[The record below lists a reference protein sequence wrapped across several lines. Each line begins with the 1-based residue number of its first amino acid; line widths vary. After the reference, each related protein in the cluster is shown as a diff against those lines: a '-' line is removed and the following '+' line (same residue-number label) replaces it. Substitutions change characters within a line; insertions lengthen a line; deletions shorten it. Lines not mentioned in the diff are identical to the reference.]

1 MENTDLEKIDALNR
15 LIEINNCR
23 IEIYEQA
30 ARESEGPT
38 MQYLFT
44 RLVENSIMCK
54 DELSREIR
62 KLGGIP
68 KKGVSASGN
77 IYSAWMKVKIALSN
91 KNKGMI
97 LNSCEKGEDVNIKT
111 YQDTLASSGN
121 VFDGYTDLIEKQCSM
136 LKADHDRIRNLGK
149 AFIKA

>member
-1 MENTDLEKIDALNR
+1 MEKSNLEKIAILNR

-30 ARESEGPT
+30 ARESEGST

-44 RLVENSIMCK
+44 TLAQNSSICK
-54 DELSREIR
+54 DELSNEIR
-62 KLGGIP
+62 KLGGEP

-91 KNKGMI
+91 KNRGMI
-97 LNSCEKGEDVNIKT
+97 LNSCSTGEDINIRT
-111 YQDTLASSGN
+111 YQDTLAQTENTYESYAN
-121 VFDGYTDLIEKQCSM
+121 LIEKQCSM
-136 LKADHDRIRNLGK
+136 LKADHDRIRNLSK
-149 AFIKA
+149 ALLRS